1 MRTLPVA
8 IVEHPMAVTGW
19 IAFGTLCTKVLA
31 ESSTLCDVMD
41 YTTIAIGV
49 CASCAALIAISK
61 RMSQAMLGDREV
73 ILGEIAALKSL
84 AAEARFSDS
93 RIRLSALAKRMEMRA
108 R

>member
-1 MRTLPVA
+1 MPTLPIA

-31 ESSTLCDVMD
+31 VSSTLLDVMD
-41 YTTIAIGV
+41 YTTMAIGV
-49 CASCAALIAISK
+49 CASCAALIALSN
-61 RMSQAMLGDREV
+61 RMSKAMSGDREV
-73 ILGEIAALKSL
+73 ILNEIAALKSM

-93 RIRLSALAKRMEMRA
+93 RVRLSALASRMETRA